1 VTGQTSAA
9 LIVAEALHP
18 SAAADVAGLA
28 ETLRAELD
36 AAWSVPAKPV
46 ILTADTPR
54 LEF

>member
-1 VTGQTSAA
+1 
-9 LIVAEALHP
+9 VAEALHP

-46 ILTADTPR
+46 ILTADAPR